1 MLFFCLS
8 PYYRTLRDILFD
20 HTKQVNKTYW
30 GMEDN
35 KMTKTIF
42 IKRYNVLKIAG
53 ALLMVLAILWCV
65 LGIKVN
71 GAEKAENDKAYY
83 QLQETQLKGKIKAE
97 LEDLGYNNCG
107 ITMTKVMNA
116 NGLREYTVLV
126 HHQYLDTTNEEKV
139 NDIYEALMSVEVDDT
154 DMTVKYTI
162 F

>member
-1 MLFFCLS
+1 
-8 PYYRTLRDILFD
+8 
-20 HTKQVNKTYW
+20 
-30 GMEDN
+30 
-35 KMTKTIF
+35 MTKTIF

-65 LGIKVN
+65 LGIQAN

-83 QLQETQLKGKIKAE
+83 QLQETQLKSKIKAE

-126 HHQYLDTTNEEKV
+126 HHQYLDADNQEQM
-139 NDIYEALMSVEVDDT
+139 NDVYEVLMAVETDDT
-154 DMTVKYTI
+154 NMTVKYTI
-162 F
+162 FQTDFTKIWCDI

>member
-1 MLFFCLS
+1 
-8 PYYRTLRDILFD
+8 
-20 HTKQVNKTYW
+20 
-30 GMEDN
+30 
-35 KMTKTIF
+35 MTKTIF

-126 HHQYLDTTNEEKV
+126 HHQYLDAENEEQIKV
-139 NDIYEALMSVEVDDT
+139 VYEVLMTVETGDEN
-154 DMTVKYTI
+154 MTVKYTI
-162 F
+162 FQYDFAKNWCDISR